1 MQSRFR
7 LLKTHRLEDF
17 PSGSALAFRN
27 GRLYVVG
34 DDATCILIL
43 DTDFQK
49 VDTIP
54 LFDHPDKRI
63 PKAGKTDFE
72 ACTLLTVDGTEQLL
86 LVGSAAT
93 EIRQKVCLIPFQ
105 DGMPE
110 LVIRKDSFHDN
121 KAFIRRLPGREIP
134 EVNIEGVCT
143 IGESLLLGNRGNLTH
158 PTNHLIVTD
167 PNFWQHPEEAPMK
180 VLSMILPVRNA
191 TEPLGV
197 SELCYLTETDVLLLT
212 LTSESTTNAYDDGTI
227 GDSYLGWVSHA
238 SRQLDGTTLIVDQM
252 VNLSDVDAAFQ
263 GNKIEG
269 ICVASVS
276 SSQALLHL
284 VADNDAGDSRLF
296 TLEWVW

>member
-1 MQSRFR
+1 MHSHFR
-7 LLKTHRLEDF
+7 LLKTHWLEDF

-34 DDATCILIL
+34 DDATCILIV

-54 LFDHPDKRI
+54 LFDFPDKRI

-72 ACTLLTVDGTEQLL
+72 ACTLLTLDGTEQLL

-93 EIRQKVCLIPFQ
+93 EIRQKVCLMPFQ

-110 LVIRKDSFHDN
+110 IAVRTDSFHDN
-121 KAFIRRLPGREIP
+121 KAFIQRLPGREIP

-143 IGESLLLGNRGNLTH
+143 IGERLLLGNRGNLTH

-167 PNFWQHPEEAPMK
+167 LDFWQHPEDAHLH
-180 VLSMILPVRNA
+180 VLSLILPVQDLEA
-191 TEPLGV
+191 PLGL
-197 SELCYLTETDVLLLT
+197 SELCYIAETDVLLLT
-212 LTSESTTNAYDDGTI
+212 LTSESTANAYDDGAI

-238 SRQLDGTTLIVDQM
+238 SQQLDRTTLIVDQM
-252 VNLSDVDAAFQ
+252 VNLSEVDVAFQ

-296 TLEWVW
+296 TLEWMW